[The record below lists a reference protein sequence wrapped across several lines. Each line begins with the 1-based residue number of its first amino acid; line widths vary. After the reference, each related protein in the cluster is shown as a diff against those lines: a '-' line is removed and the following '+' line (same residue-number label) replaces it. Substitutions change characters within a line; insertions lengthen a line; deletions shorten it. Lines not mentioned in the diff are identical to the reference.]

1 VGAIDDTDDEEI
13 DNRGY
18 CDAPSGFQRH
28 LQGYPGKGRAEEL
41 TVDLMDHFECGR
53 IYGELELPRGYGEAT
68 HLPLSHELPQPPR
81 LVGKIALLI
90 SESSSSQ
97 FALRLWQR

>member
-1 VGAIDDTDDEEI
+1 MRHRDF
-13 DNRGY
+13 RGT
-18 CDAPSGFQRH
+18 CR
-28 LQGYPGKGRAEEL
+28 EL

-97 FALRLWQR
+97 FALSLWQR

>member
-28 LQGYPGKGRAEEL
+28 LHGYPGKGRAEEL

-53 IYGELELPRGYGEAT
+53 ITG
-68 HLPLSHELPQPPR
+68 S
-81 LVGKIALLI
+81 
-90 SESSSSQ
+90 
-97 FALRLWQR
+97 